1 MCLMTHRFALLWPAL
16 LLLACPPR
24 TAYADLIIH
33 DPVVGA
39 TTATDNGSP
48 VACDPALTINIS
60 TRFLPDGS
68 VNWSVF
74 PSLPGPNNYGPVWVA
89 AVEDGGV
96 FCDFTGCGS
105 GRFGWH
111 SVGGPL
117 ALPLDFGGLVL
128 SDRVGDRCV
137 VTRDA
142 SATTLTIIDPP
153 SIFTILDAYFAG
165 DLTLGQFFD
174 AIADYFGGL

>member
-1 MCLMTHRFALLWPAL
+1 MAHKLALLWPAL

-24 TAYADLIIH
+24 TAYADLIIT

-39 TTATDNGSP
+39 TTATDNGVP

-60 TRFLPDGS
+60 TRFLPDGQVS
-68 VNWSVF
+68 WSCF
-74 PSLPGPNNYGPVWVA
+74 PSLPGPNNYGPVWLA
-89 AVEDGGV
+89 AVEDGSTY
-96 FCDFTGCGS
+96 CDFGGCDS

-111 SVGGPL
+111 NVGGPL
-117 ALPLDFGGLVL
+117 GDPGFAGLVL
-128 SDRVGDRCV
+128 ADRVGQRAV

-142 SATTLTIIDPP
+142 SGVTLRVIDPP

-174 AIADYFGGL
+174 RLADYFGGL

>member
-1 MCLMTHRFALLWPAL
+1 MTHRFALLWPAL

-24 TAYADLIIH
+24 TAYADLIIR

-39 TTATDNGSP
+39 TTATDNGVP

-68 VNWSVF
+68 VNWACF
-74 PSLPGPNNYGPVWVA
+74 PSLPGPNHFGQVWIA
-89 AVEDGGV
+89 AVEDGSTY
-96 FCDFTGCGS
+96 CDFGGCGS

-111 SVGGPL
+111 NIGGPL
-117 ALPLDFGGLVL
+117 GPIDAFGGLAVG
-128 SDRVGDRCV
+128 DRVGQQAV
-137 VTRDA
+137 VVRTS

-153 SIFTILDAYFAG
+153 SIFAILDAYFAG

-174 AIADYFGGL
+174 RLADYFGGL

>member
-1 MCLMTHRFALLWPAL
+1 MCHMTHRLALLWPAL

-33 DPVVGA
+33 DPVVGP
-39 TTATDNGSP
+39 TIATDNGVP

-60 TRFLPDGS
+60 TRFLSDGQVS
-68 VNWSVF
+68 WSVF

-96 FCDFTGCGS
+96 YCNFTGCGS

-111 SVGGPL
+111 GVGGPL

-153 SIFTILDAYFAG
+153 SIFAILDAYFAG
-165 DLTLGQFFD
+165 SLTLGQFFD
-174 AIADYFGGL
+174 RLADYFGGL